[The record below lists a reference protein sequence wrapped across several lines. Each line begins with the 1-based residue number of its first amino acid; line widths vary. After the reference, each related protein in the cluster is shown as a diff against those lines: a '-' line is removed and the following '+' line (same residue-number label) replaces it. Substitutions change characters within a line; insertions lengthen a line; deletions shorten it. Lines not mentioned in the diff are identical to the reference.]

1 MNTSPWPA
9 LQRWLFALLTAGG
22 VTATAAAETPSL
34 GRLFSTPEER
44 ARLDEARRQARLPA
58 PEQMSPGEI
67 AVAAPLEPPP
77 PPPPRG
83 TLAVD
88 GYVVRGDG
96 TTTVWV
102 NREGSMGGPLLGVDA
117 VVEPPRRAGVGARVH
132 APDGT
137 SVLLRPGQS
146 LPAGETEVRE
156 GYLLPVPAPPP
167 RAATGPSTPGPDTP
181 GAGSQRGTKLPGG
194 RQ

>member
-1 MNTSPWPA
+1 MNRRSLPA
-9 LQRWLFALLTAGG
+9 LHRSLFVLLAACW
-22 VTATAAAETPSL
+22 VASAAAAEAPSL

-58 PEQMSPGEI
+58 WMQMSPEEG
-67 AVAAPLEPPP
+67 AVAAPPGPPEPPP

-88 GYVVRGDG
+88 GYVLRGDG
-96 TTTVWV
+96 ATTVWV
-102 NREGSMGGPLLGVDA
+102 NREGSTGGPLLGVDA
-117 VVEPPRRAGVGARVH
+117 AVEPPGRAGVGARVL

-156 GYLLPVPAPPP
+156 GYLLPTPEPPTRAVTAPV
-167 RAATGPSTPGPDTP
+167 AP
-181 GAGSQRGTKLPGG
+181 GAGSPRGTKLPVG